1 MRTKFNK
8 IHLTFQRTYEM
19 EVLVPHDLLTRQ
31 IEQIAQGF
39 ADHEIEFSAVDPWS
53 FIYSTEMIELPPSS
67 RTDLSQVA
75 HLAVVD
81 NDLTS
86 IVPPEDADWWV
97 ATEDELLYER
107 QHEPNPAQ
115 LELFA
120 K

>member
-1 MRTKFNK
+1 MRTKFAK

-19 EVLVPHDLLTRQ
+19 EVLVPHDLSTQ
-31 IEQIAQGF
+31 HIEQIAQSF
-39 ADHEIEFSAVDPWS
+39 ADHEIEFSAVDPWR
-53 FIYSTEMIELPPSS
+53 FVYSTETIELPPSS

-75 HLAVVD
+75 HLAVID

-86 IVPPEDADWWV
+86 IVSPEDAQWWV

-115 LELFA
+115 LELFSS
-120 K
+120 